1 MFKESLNQSILKPW
15 NITELELSLQFR
27 DLHINDNSDDNSNS
41 INLTSDKDDDSDDNN
56 DLQSLTS
63 NQSEHPDEDSDPLAL
78 TQPEIRE
85 AGEDPQ
91 SGLISKHSTQTAQP
105 DLKIILMNQTLKI
118 SSTVAIMLM
127 HSPIQF

>member
-1 MFKESLNQSILKPW
+1 MFEESLNQSILKPW

-27 DLHINDNSDDNSNS
+27 DLHTNDNSDDNSNS
-41 INLTSDKDDDSDDNN
+41 IDLTSDEDDDSDDNN

-78 TQPEIRE
+78 TEPETRE
-85 AGEDPQ
+85 AGEDSQ

-105 DLKIILMNQTLKI
+105 DLKIILMNQTLKT